1 MSLSNIYLLKP
12 KTICYLK
19 KTETSLRSLNLSLL
33 PLVFSPNFS
42 QRRIPLSLSLSLSL
56 SLEVK
61 NSTKSSLYL
70 FAISSIGERVLDLD
84 EFDASEENLES
95 MFTES
100 PCNLRFL
107 VGVQRALATALHP
120 MLYLASLP
128 SSLFTSK
135 TFTVFTHRRFPCL
148 ENFYIFL

>member
-12 KTICYLK
+12 KTICYLE

-42 QRRIPLSLSLSLSL
+42 QRRIPLSLSL

-84 EFDASEENLES
+84 EFDAGEEDLES

-107 VGVQRALATALHP
+107 VGVQRTLAMALHP
-120 MLYLASLP
+120 TLYLASLP